1 MSDKINLP
9 SPEEIEAKLREI
21 FGADAED
28 EQDDDMTPACLGFMV
43 HKAGGHVVITQAD
56 LDEINHARLRVAID
70 GPSETIT
77 LTMVYPEAQ

>member
-21 FGADAED
+21 FGNDD
-28 EQDDDMTPACLGFMV
+28 SEQGADMTPACLGVMV
-43 HKAGGHVVITQAD
+43 HKAGGEVVISQAD
-56 LDEINHARLRVAID
+56 LDQINMARLRVAID
-70 GPSETIT
+70 GPNETIT